1 MGGVADFVG
10 DVVGDVVDTVG
21 DVAGDVVEFAG
32 DAVSDVADTIGTT
45 VERALDDPIGTIAT
59 VAAVATGNAYLI
71 PYINAANTVAQG
83 GDIGDAIK
91 AGAISYAAG
100 QVGAAAG
107 DFVGGGAGSVM
118 VDDFGIPLLP
128 ADVAYNAATQTG
140 MGFGNTV
147 ANTARNTAGAATGAV
162 LSGGDPMQAILG
174 ALTSQGVNAGVD
186 AAGRII
192 SNTGQVLYNSA
203 TDYFNQTAD
212 QPGDYP
218 TTMDDLF
225 AADTQL
231 GGMPSYNMMG
241 DQPGDFPTTMNDL
254 AAADTQLGGMPS
266 YNMMGDQPGD
276 FPTTMNDLAAA
287 DMQLSSMPSAA
298 GFSAGYDIE
307 DGSFNPNTFDIEDGS
322 FNNNNGFDIED
333 GSFNNG
339 GFDIEDGTFNP
350 NGFDIEDGT
359 FNPDSSSGSSSFNTK
374 GLQDYLKK
382 LTTQALLGNRATPGG
397 PKRSASRATAEDLYG
412 ETPGSPKLGAIYKQE
427 NAPVGSLLNLPGV
440 PQLSGNTSTGAAPQ
454 LGQLPS
460 LGGAGAPNLSMPN
473 LGSNAVPMQTNMGF
487 GSQAPIGNV
496 AGGGANTPTL
506 AGTPLPNLD
515 LTGRTTKGGKE
526 IKFVNE
532 PKFAA
537 DGGMMYADDN
547 GMPQEHNPEF
557 FSEGGLGSIENRYVK
572 GEGDGTSDSVPAML
586 ANGEFVI
593 PADVVASLGNGSNDS
608 GAQVLDEFLKVIRD
622 HKRKAD
628 GRALPPDS
636 KGALGYLLEA
646 KKKAQ

>member
-10 DVVGDVVDTVG
+10 DVVGDVVDFVG
-21 DVAGDVVEFAG
+21 DVAEDVVQVAG
-32 DAVSDVADTIGTT
+32 DAVSDVADTIGST

-59 VAAVATGNAYLI
+59 IAAVATGNAYLI

-83 GDIGDAIK
+83 GDIGDAVK

-100 QVGAAAG
+100 QVGAATG
-107 DFVGGGAGSVM
+107 EYFGGGAGSVM

-128 ADVAYNAATQTG
+128 ADAAYNAATQTG
-140 MGFGNTV
+140 MGFGSTV
-147 ANTARNTAGAATGAV
+147 GNVAANTAGAATGAV

-174 ALTSQGVNAGVD
+174 SLTAQGVRAGVNA
-186 AAGRII
+186 AGQII
-192 SNTGQVLYNSA
+192 SDTGEVLYNSA

-212 QPGDYP
+212 QPGDFP
-218 TTMDDLF
+218 TTMDDLI

-231 GGMPSYNMMG
+231 GGMPSYNMVG
-241 DQPGDFPTTMNDL
+241 DQPGDYPTNFNELQAGNDQL
-254 AAADTQLGGMPS
+254 AAMPN
-266 YNMMGDQPGD
+266 YNMIGDQPGD
-276 FPTTMNDLAAA
+276 YPTNFAELQAGDDQLAAMSNFAMYGDQPGDYPLNAEELQAADNELARMPSFEEYADQPGDYPLNANELAAA
-287 DMQLSSMPSAA
+287 DAELASMP
-298 GFSAGYDIE
+298 
-307 DGSFNPNTFDIEDGS
+307 GSTNST
-322 FNNNNGFDIED
+322 
-333 GSFNNG
+333 
-339 GFDIEDGTFNP
+339 
-350 NGFDIEDGT
+350 
-359 FNPDSSSGSSSFNTK
+359 SFNTK

-382 LTTQALLGNRATPGG
+382 LTTQALLQNKATPGG
-397 PKRSASRATAEDLYG
+397 PKRSASRAHAEDFYG
-412 ETPGSPKLGAIYKQE
+412 ETPGNPKLGAIYKQD

-440 PQLSGNTSTGAAPQ
+440 PQLDRMAPLGAAPQ

-460 LGGAGAPNLSMPN
+460 LGGSGSPNLSMPN
-473 LGSNAVPMQTNMGF
+473 MGSSAVPLQSSMGF
-487 GSQAPIGNV
+487 GGGQAPIGNV
-496 AGGGANTPTL
+496 TGGTNTPTL

-557 FSEGGLGSIENRYVK
+557 FSEGGLGSIDNRYVK

-628 GRALPPDS
+628 GKALPPDS